1 MTRSGCRCRPGV
13 PAAFT
18 EPVADPLGDLTARY
32 ARGHG
37 PFTTADVAARYGLGV
52 AVVTGT
58 LRRLAADGR
67 VAEGE
72 FLPGR
77 RGTQWCDTGV
87 LRLLRRR
94 CLAKLRKEAEPVPA
108 AALARFLPAWQNAA
122 SRRPGRARRR
132 AAGPGGGRPRARTR
146 CTRPST
152 SWPGRRC
159 PPPRWR
165 R

>member
-1 MTRSGCRCRPGV
+1 MTSS
-13 PAAFT
+13 
-18 EPVADPLGDLTARY
+18 ARY
-32 ARGHG
+32 ARTHG

-67 VAEGE
+67 IAEGE

-77 RGTQWCDTGV
+77 RGTQWCDAGV

-94 CLAKLRKEAEPVPA
+94 CLAKLRKEVEPVPA
-108 AALARFLPAWQNAA
+108 SALARFLPAWQKGPPA
-122 SRRPGRARRR
+122 RPGRTRGCP
-132 AAGPGGGRPRARTR
+132 AGPGGGRSAGRIR
-146 CTRPST
+146 CTRPSS